1 MQLVEARIRLEDV
14 DAEHAAG
21 VVVEIAQQADA
32 ARTRVEAGLAPSAPS
47 DALRVDK
54 DLAARTAAAVD
65 TLRAAL
71 AEWNGFYDGYDPVFT
86 WWMGMPFAK
95 ADAAL
100 ESDAALLRGKVVS
113 AALASNVPVPAAEP
127 VVPAPPPA
135 FASVPDLDEM
145 LALPQDE
152 MTRHRRALRRASAP
166 RRGRGVTPRRAD
178 EAAAAPRD
186 RAFYEGWLKAL
197 EDD

>member
-1 MQLVEARIRLEDV
+1 MQATIETNLKQIDADAAGLAGLSPLLPFAPSIVQLVEARIRLEDV

-71 AEWNGFYDGYDPVFT
+71 AEWFNFYNGYDPTFT
-86 WWMGMPFAK
+86 WWMGMPYQRR
-95 ADAAL
+95 
-100 ESDAALLRGKVVS
+100 STRRSRTTRRSS
-113 AALASNVPVPAAEP
+113 ATRLPT
-127 VVPAPPPA
+127 PPCP
-135 FASVPDLDEM
+135 
-145 LALPQDE
+145 
-152 MTRHRRALRRASAP
+152 
-166 RRGRGVTPRRAD
+166 
-178 EAAAAPRD
+178 
-186 RAFYEGWLKAL
+186 
-197 EDD
+197 